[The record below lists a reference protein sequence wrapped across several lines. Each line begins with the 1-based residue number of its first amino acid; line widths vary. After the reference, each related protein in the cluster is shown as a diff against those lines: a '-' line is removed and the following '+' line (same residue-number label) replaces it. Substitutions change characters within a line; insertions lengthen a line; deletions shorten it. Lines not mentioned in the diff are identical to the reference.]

1 MPRIIQ
7 DTPLADPNA
16 PPELDIFVPDFCQP
30 RAVAIIII
38 GAELLAFTLV
48 LANVSGGTDGLTQLA
63 ITSLYVQWAALV
75 SGGLLCVSRRGLVRL
90 PTWQSALIAF
100 LIPLLVNLL
109 LTIAAHLLAG
119 QGLLAGTWSAQRTL
133 GTDLSRNLVIAAI
146 VSGVVL
152 RYLYTRH
159 EAEKNLAA
167 QHQARLNALQARIRP
182 HFLFNSLNT
191 IISLV
196 RDQPAVAEEALQDL
210 AELFRHN
217 LRQSNQ
223 LTLLSDDI
231 ILCKQYLALEQ
242 LRLGQRLQAEW
253 QTEELD
259 PNLKIP
265 PLVLQPLLENAV
277 YHGIEPLTDT
287 GTITIAGKLSAEN
300 YQLTVTNPLPAVV
313 RPSPQQGHQ
322 IAIDNVRQRLLAQ
335 FGEQAKL
342 IIDSS
347 AEQYRVTIALPR

>member
-1 MPRIIQ
+1 
-7 DTPLADPNA
+7 LADPNA

-119 QGLLAGTWSAQRTL
+119 QGLLAGTWTAQRTL

-167 QHQARLNALQARIRP
+167 QHQAQ
-182 HFLFNSLNT
+182 HHY
-191 IISLV
+191 
-196 RDQPAVAEEALQDL
+196 QP
-210 AELFRHN
+210 
-217 LRQSNQ
+217 
-223 LTLLSDDI
+223 
-231 ILCKQYLALEQ
+231 
-242 LRLGQRLQAEW
+242 G
-253 QTEELD
+253 
-259 PNLKIP
+259 P
-265 PLVLQPLLENAV
+265 
-277 YHGIEPLTDT
+277 
-287 GTITIAGKLSAEN
+287 
-300 YQLTVTNPLPAVV
+300 
-313 RPSPQQGHQ
+313 
-322 IAIDNVRQRLLAQ
+322 
-335 FGEQAKL
+335 
-342 IIDSS
+342 
-347 AEQYRVTIALPR
+347 

>member
-1 MPRIIQ
+1 
-7 DTPLADPNA
+7 
-16 PPELDIFVPDFCQP
+16 
-30 RAVAIIII
+30 
-38 GAELLAFTLV
+38 
-48 LANVSGGTDGLTQLA
+48 
-63 ITSLYVQWAALV
+63 
-75 SGGLLCVSRRGLVRL
+75 
-90 PTWQSALIAF
+90 
-100 LIPLLVNLL
+100 
-109 LTIAAHLLAG
+109 
-119 QGLLAGTWSAQRTL
+119 
-133 GTDLSRNLVIAAI
+133 
-146 VSGVVL
+146 
-152 RYLYTRH
+152 
-159 EAEKNLAA
+159 
-167 QHQARLNALQARIRP
+167 
-182 HFLFNSLNT
+182 
-191 IISLV
+191 
-196 RDQPAVAEEALQDL
+196 VAEEALQDL

-242 LRLGQRLQAEW
+242 LRLGQRLQVEW

-300 YQLTVTNPLPAVV
+300 YQITVTNPLPAAV
-313 RPSPQQGHQ
+313 RTSPQQGHQ

-335 FGEQAKL
+335 FGEQAEL

-347 AEQYRVTIALPR
+347 AEQYRVTITLPR